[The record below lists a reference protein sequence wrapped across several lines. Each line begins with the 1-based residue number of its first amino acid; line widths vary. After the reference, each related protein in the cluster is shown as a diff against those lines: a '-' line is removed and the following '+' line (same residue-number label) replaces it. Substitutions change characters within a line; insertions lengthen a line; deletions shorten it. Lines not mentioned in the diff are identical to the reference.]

1 MQALI
6 DNSNLFKI
14 MGKGMKETKVPYVRT
29 LYIDFIQKSIQVFA
43 ELSKDQK
50 ERKFMSENITCIL
63 ETLFVMLR

>member
-1 MQALI
+1 
-6 DNSNLFKI
+6 